1 MTGSRRMLHLVSEHA
16 YELHGDDPGA
26 VERLAQAAG
35 HGEVIYLTRA
45 GQPIAAVVPA
55 ALAAAIEAAEDAE
68 DITAADEAM
77 DAVEAGEPA
86 IPAEEL
92 WAELGL
98 DSTSP
103 R

>member
-1 MTGSRRMLHLVSEHA
+1 
-16 YELHGDDPGA
+16 
-26 VERLAQAAG
+26 
-35 HGEVIYLTRA
+35 VIYLTRA

-55 ALAAAIEAAEDAE
+55 ALAAAVEAAEAAE

-77 DAVEAGEPA
+77 DAIEAGEPA
-86 IPAEEL
+86 VPADEL